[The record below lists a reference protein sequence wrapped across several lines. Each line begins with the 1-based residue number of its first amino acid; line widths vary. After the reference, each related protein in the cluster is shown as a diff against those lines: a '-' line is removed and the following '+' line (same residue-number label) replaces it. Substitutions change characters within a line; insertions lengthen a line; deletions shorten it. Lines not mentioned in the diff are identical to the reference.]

1 MIDLFAKIWVVTI
14 PITSFVLIP
23 TVKGTLIS
31 YMLAIISPFIV
42 MVANRDIRK
51 KYNGEIATLF
61 FVIVSMILVSQM
73 FLMLYN
79 EHDFLRKMILIDKVD
94 VETVLFR
101 GSIFTQTLYLALG
114 VITFAFFR
122 SLYKKTWDRWIFIGG
137 AVLSIYGIY
146 EVIYY
151 LVFGTNGDFLSNR
164 LVGDIANEEVAGL
177 FQTMNV
183 GGVSIMR
190 LKSLTGEPSMYA
202 FTMLAYW
209 IYAIHRKEK
218 IYAVLFFSTL
228 CLSTST
234 SAFFGIAIYLILRV
248 FYYGFKDK
256 LVIAVVI
263 LLSIILILF
272 YAELEDF
279 IQEIFVRKLIAENFS
294 GEDRTNNIINCME
307 YFIDMPIGVKFFGV
321 GFGNI
326 RSTEFFFTLLI
337 NTGMIGFAIWT
348 GFLFKPLFSLSRE
361 YFFVGLKCI
370 FLVDYVIMMIA
381 VPEFSYLFLWM
392 FLGIAYN
399 QMDRERYMEYL
410 KIDCEG
416 NKTSVNT

>member
-1 MIDLFAKIWVVTI
+1 MIDLFAKAWVVSI
-14 PITSFVLIP
+14 PITSFVLVP
-23 TVKGTLIS
+23 TIKGTLIS
-31 YMLAIISPFIV
+31 YVLAVISPFIV
-42 MVANRDIRK
+42 MTANRDIRK
-51 KYNGEIATLF
+51 KYNGEIVILF
-61 FVIVSMILVSQM
+61 FVIASMILISQII
-73 FLMLYN
+73 LMMYN

-101 GSIFTQTLYLALG
+101 GSIFTQTLYLSLG

-122 SLYKKTWDRWIFIGG
+122 SLYKKSWDRWIFIGG
-137 AVLSIYGIY
+137 MLLSIYGIY
-146 EVIYY
+146 EVMYY
-151 LVFGTNGDFLSNR
+151 FVFGTNGDFLSNR
-164 LVGDIANEEVAGL
+164 LVGDITNEAVAGL

-183 GGVSIMR
+183 GSVSIMR

-218 IYAVLFFSTL
+218 TYAILFFSTL

-234 SAFFGIAIYLILRV
+234 SAFFGIGIYLILRV
-248 FYYGFKDK
+248 FYYGLKDK
-256 LVIAVVI
+256 LVVVVVI
-263 LLSIILILF
+263 LLSITLILF
-272 YAELEDF
+272 YAELEEF

-294 GEDRTNNIINCME
+294 GEDRINNIINCME
-307 YFIDMPIGVKFFGV
+307 YFIDMPIGVKLFGV

-348 GFLFKPLFSLSRE
+348 WFLFKPLFVLSRE
-361 YFFVGLKCI
+361 YFLVGLKCI
-370 FLVDYVIMMIA
+370 VLVDYVIMMIS

-416 NKTSVNT
+416 NKTSVNA